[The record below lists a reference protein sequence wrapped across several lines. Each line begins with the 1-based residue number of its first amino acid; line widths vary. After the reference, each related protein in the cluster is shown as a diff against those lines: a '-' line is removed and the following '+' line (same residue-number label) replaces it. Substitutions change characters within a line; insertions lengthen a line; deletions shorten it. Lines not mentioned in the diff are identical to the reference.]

1 MVKKYAFLLN
11 LISNFPLPC
20 QFREIVGV
28 DGYNNIKHINALYR
42 KNPRVFKVVAGR
54 TYGCHCSLSS

>member
-1 MVKKYAFLLN
+1 M
-11 LISNFPLPC
+11 

-42 KNPRVFKVVAGR
+42 KNARVFSVVAGH
-54 TYGCHCSLSS
+54 TFGCHSSLSS

>member
-1 MVKKYAFLLN
+1 M
-11 LISNFPLPC
+11 

-42 KNPRVFKVVAGR
+42 KNASVFSVVAGR
-54 TYGCHCSLSS
+54 KYGCHFSLSS